1 VLTDTLVHSTL
12 GAATTSTLGPVFSFP
27 MQPYMGSLGPS
38 AAYGNYGALPYPQ
51 QSATPPQLGGSA
63 APSLLQFGRPYG
75 GTLPFVFPPAS
86 SFDAAYPGGASTP
99 TLAPLAPAA
108 TSSAQQFNDLLMV
121 KLGQDN
127 FLFWRAQFIP
137 LLRSQGLQGFID
149 GSYPCPPDR
158 VPVQTEGGRMALVP
172 NPEHYAW
179 VKQDQAIMSAIV
191 GSLTPSVSGLILF
204 ATTAFD
210 AWTTL
215 NTSFG
220 SQSSARAMQLCNK
233 LGLMKKHDLTAHA
246 YFNQVKMAADTL
258 ASIGQPLRDSEFTG
272 FVLSGLDCEYDGL
285 IEAVEGRDTPITE
298 RDL

>member
-1 VLTDTLVHSTL
+1 
-12 GAATTSTLGPVFSFP
+12 
-27 MQPYMGSLGPS
+27 
-38 AAYGNYGALPYPQ
+38 
-51 QSATPPQLGGSA
+51 
-63 APSLLQFGRPYG
+63 
-75 GTLPFVFPPAS
+75 VFPPAY
-86 SFDAAYPGGASTP
+86 SFDAAYPGGVSTS
-99 TLAPLAPAA
+99 TLAPPAPVP
-108 TSSAQQFNDLLMV
+108 TSSAQQFNHLLTV

-149 GSYPCPPDR
+149 GSYPCPPDQ
-158 VPVQTEGGRMALVP
+158 VPVQTEGGRMALAP

-179 VKQDQAIMSAIV
+179 VKQDQAILSAIV
-191 GSLTPSVSGLILF
+191 GSLTPSVSGLVLF

-220 SQSSARAMQLCNK
+220 SQSSARAMQLRNK
-233 LGLMKKHDLTAHA
+233 LGQMKKRDLTVHA

-272 FVLSGLDCEYDGL
+272 FVLNGLDSEYDGL

-298 RDL
+298 RDLYSRLMSTEQRIESRRAADTYSDASTNAVSHGGQHRGNRGGTQGGGAPPAPRPPQQPAPRGPPTS